1 MTEPRPHNIEEIE
14 SLLATRQEL
23 MGWIAKLDAAGARTP
38 ESVRAKVRADYRA
51 RLGHVVDQL
60 RTHADV
66 IATSLGGL
74 LAQSREFRQVRGEEM
89 EVRAEAELR
98 HAVGEFNDDEWQLVE
113 LESSGKIAGFDQELE
128 RLAVE
133 IHRLEE
139 VQSLIAPPAPAVEA
153 AAQPKGRQ
161 AAAPELERDSELMV
175 THDAELPP
183 MVVIEPEVHAEP
195 APLALV
201 RDEAVQPVP
210 AARPEAPRFVPRGG
224 TPKPSRES
232 GPARAIQFPQAAPS
246 PASGPPQDELAFL
259 RSVTIDATGTG
270 SGSRTSPTPTPASFG
285 ASERD
290 DRAGQSA
297 TKTLKCGECGSMN
310 RPTEWYCERCGA
322 ELAAL

>member
-60 RTHADV
+60 RTHAEV
-66 IATSLGGL
+66 IATALGGL
-74 LAQSREFRQVRGEEM
+74 LAQSGEFRQVRGEEL

-139 VQSLIAPPAPAVEA
+139 VQSLIAPPAQSAEA
-153 AAQPKGRQ
+153 TPQPRQ
-161 AAAPELERDSELMV
+161 RQVAAPEPERDSELMV

-183 MVVIEPEVHAEP
+183 MVVIEP
-195 APLALV
+195 
-201 RDEAVQPVP
+201 D
-210 AARPEAPRFVPRGG
+210 
-224 TPKPSRES
+224 
-232 GPARAIQFPQAAPS
+232 
-246 PASGPPQDELAFL
+246 
-259 RSVTIDATGTG
+259 G
-270 SGSRTSPTPTPASFG
+270 SEEHTS
-285 ASERD
+285 
-290 DRAGQSA
+290 
-297 TKTLKCGECGSMN
+297 
-310 RPTEWYCERCGA
+310 
-322 ELAAL
+322 

>member
-74 LAQSREFRQVRGEEM
+74 LAQSREFRQVRGEEL

-139 VQSLIAPPAPAVEA
+139 VQSLIAPPAQSAEA
-153 AAQPKGRQ
+153 TPQPRQ
-161 AAAPELERDSELMV
+161 RQVAAPER
-175 THDAELPP
+175 
-183 MVVIEPEVHAEP
+183 EVPAEP

-201 RDEAVQPVP
+201 GDEAVQPVP

-232 GPARAIQFPQAAPS
+232 GSARAIQFPQAAPS

-259 RSVTIDATGTG
+259 RSVTIDATGPGT
-270 SGSRTSPTPTPASFG
+270 GSRTAPSPTPASFG